1 MYKKRKVMKAKK
13 SRRCNLE
20 KNRTIYFQTGI
31 IIALALSIVA
41 FEWSS
46 VKKHD
51 PVIYATNMDDFVEEY
66 QPRVIEK
73 EKKEI
78 LPPEP
83 SLDIE
88 MVSDDELLEED
99 PIFLDV
105 EGGQDIAMPIKPY
118 MEPEEEE
125 VEDVPFVSVEH
136 MPKFMGGDLTTFWK
150 YIQGKIKYPEK
161 AAEHGIKGTVTV
173 SFVVNEKGEVQDV
186 RVLRPVDPAL
196 DAEAIRAISNSPR
209 WEAGRQGTKKV
220 KVAFTL
226 PIKFILQ

>member
-1 MYKKRKVMKAKK
+1 MKAKK
-13 SRRCNLE
+13 SRSSNLE
-20 KNRTIYFQTGI
+20 KNRLIYFQTGI

-66 QPRVIEK
+66 QPQVIEK

-88 MVSDDELLEED
+88 MVDDNELLEED

-105 EGGQDIAMPIKPY
+105 EGGQDIAIPIEPY
-118 MEPEEEE
+118 MEPEEEDT
-125 VEDVPFVSVEH
+125 EDVPFITVEH
-136 MPKFMGGDLTTFWK
+136 MPRFRGGDLNAFWK
-150 YIQGKIKYPEK
+150 YVQESIEYPET
-161 AAEHGIKGTVTV
+161 AADHGIKGTVV
-173 SFVVNEKGEVQDV
+173 ISFVVNEKGEIQDV

-196 DAEAIRAISNSPR
+196 DAEAKRAILNSPR
-209 WEAGRQGTKKV
+209 WEPGRQGTRKV